1 MDFKMTESYNE
12 MKLLRAKEMQISIL
26 QNENN
31 KCNQKSFRYGLTN
44 EQIEIT
50 EEIVKNITSDDPNI
64 SGRAM
69 ADFLDQCKVLSHK
82 IVSILKFTDIQRI
95 ISYLENPFFAE
106 LSLNMLCVISEYPY
120 PLFDHNLINFLE
132 YADFFLNQPNIE
144 FVPCTITI
152 IGNASV
158 RDKEFR
164 DEAFKR
170 EIFTRIKDNK
180 IVNQRQIA
188 WCLGCALKK
197 LRFDEL
203 NIEDEISQMLIE
215 LSEYPDYKIRIRALK
230 SFYFLESKDCTSFH
244 EIIIKNQYISVLT
257 DILNASE
264 KPKYKTMALTIIAGC
279 CMNGSECLRQI
290 FEYDTISFFI
300 EMIKTDPE
308 QVDDENIIC
317 LINLLINSFVSQ
329 CDDIIIYKLV
339 EYFCTPDIK
348 NLLEKHSTSV
358 YTKAI
363 NAIQRLFY
371 VTENPKVLE
380 AALSPFLI
388 ERLSDLLFI
397 GDTFDEDGDATLNVL
412 LIFENIIARLLI
424 DETSPILKNVVLML
438 KEIVEKEDYEK
449 LLFDVCSEKDNLIAQ
464 HATILKTKVDEIIQA
479 HEGDQE

>member
-1 MDFKMTESYNE
+1 MDFKMAESYNE
-12 MKLLRAKEMQISIL
+12 MKSLRAKEMQLPIL
-26 QNENN
+26 QNGND
-31 KCNQKSFRYGLTN
+31 KCNQISFRYGLTK
-44 EQIEIT
+44 EQIEVT
-50 EEIVKNITSDDPNI
+50 EEIVKNITSDDPDI

-69 ADFLDQCKVLSHK
+69 IDFLDQCKLLSHR

-95 ISYLENPFFAE
+95 ISYLENQFFAE
-106 LSLNMLCVISEYPY
+106 LSLNILRIVSEYPY
-120 PLFDHNLINFLE
+120 SVDDHNLINFLE

-144 FVPCTITI
+144 FVSCTIII
-152 IGNASV
+152 IGNVSI

-170 EIFTRIKDNK
+170 ELFTKIKDCE
-180 IVNQRQIA
+180 IANQEEVA
-188 WCLGCALKK
+188 WCLFCALQP

-203 NIEDEISQMLIE
+203 DIEDKISDMLIN
-215 LSEYPDYKIRIRALK
+215 LSENSDYKIRIRALK
-230 SFYFLESKDCTSFH
+230 SFYFLESNDCTSFH
-244 EIIIKNQYISVLT
+244 EKIVENQYIRVLT

-264 KPKYKTMALTIIAGC
+264 KPKYKTMALTIITGC
-279 CMNGSECLRQI
+279 CMNGSDCLRQI
-290 FEYDTISFFI
+290 FDYDTINFYI

-308 QVDDENIIC
+308 NVDDENIIC
-317 LINLLINSFVSQ
+317 LIDLLINSFVSQ
-329 CDDIIIYKLV
+329 CDDEIIFKLV
-339 EYFCTPDIK
+339 EYFCIPDIQ

-412 LIFENIIARLLI
+412 LIFENIITRLLI
-424 DETSPILKNVVLML
+424 DETSPILKNVILML
-438 KEIVEKEDYEK
+438 KDVVEKEDYYK
-449 LLFDVCSEKDNLIAQ
+449 LLYDVYSEKDNLIAQ

-479 HEGDQE
+479 HDGDQE